1 MEDEIMRH
9 ICSVV
14 ALIGGLIGALF
25 VFAAL
30 SGGGSSA
37 IQEAAFAA
45 VGVGFAVIPYCIT
58 RSIQLLMGS
67 TDTYALQQI
76 QRSLVE
82 IRRDIAATEVGT
94 PPAGLY
100 RTRAT
105 EPPTTGSQRVSPQE
119 TVVGPIVEEPKRE
132 TIVHPE
138 KGTTRQGGGEDAF
151 GGTKIC
157 PSCKET
163 NVRHASVCF
172 SCGKGL
178 PIPLLG

>member
-1 MEDEIMRH
+1 MRQFF
-9 ICSVV
+9 SVV

-30 SGGGSSA
+30 FGGGSSA

-67 TDTYALQQI
+67 KDTYALQQI

-82 IRRDIAATEVGT
+82 IRREIADTGVST
-94 PPAGLY
+94 PSAGLY
-100 RTRAT
+100 RTGAT
-105 EPPTTGSQRVSPQE
+105 EPPTTGSQRVSPQR
-119 TVVGPIVEEPKRE
+119 TMMSSRVEEPKRE

-138 KGTTRQGGGEDAF
+138 KGTTRPRSGENIDISAR
-151 GGTKIC
+151 TKIC
-157 PSCKET
+157 PHCAEA
-163 NVRHASVCF
+163 NRQEARVCF
-172 SCGKGL
+172 SCGSV
-178 PIPLLG
+178 IPGYTVA